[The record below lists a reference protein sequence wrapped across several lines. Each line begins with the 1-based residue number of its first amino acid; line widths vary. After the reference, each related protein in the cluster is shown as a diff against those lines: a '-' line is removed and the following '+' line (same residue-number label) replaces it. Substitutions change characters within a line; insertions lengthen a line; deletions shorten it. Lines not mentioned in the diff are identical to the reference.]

1 MLEAEFEEQTEDAVD
16 AAQTE
21 PACVD
26 LVPVAQSAP
35 WSEHTSQQL
44 TRPDPCFLTQ
54 LIATAEQAPQTRQLR
69 RATPADAQAAYQSV
83 TGHNHVTPTGMLTQ
97 QST

>member
-16 AAQTE
+16 AAETE

-26 LVPVAQSAP
+26 LVPVALSAQ
-35 WSEHTSQQL
+35 WSEHASQQL

-83 TGHNHVTPTGMLTQ
+83 TGHNHIMPTGVRTA
-97 QST
+97 QSS